1 MAGKGKKAVLYKDMP
16 IEEVSDA
23 IGFYPYVIVELEKEF
38 RKLLEENNQ
47 KELYYDIELTLIS
60 VLADMEYYGFR
71 VNTEELLGFS
81 KELQSKIDSV
91 KVRIFELAREE
102 FNINSPK
109 QLGVILFEK
118 LELPVIKKTKTG
130 YSTDAEVLEQLKGP
144 T

>member
-1 MAGKGKKAVLYKDMP
+1 MP

-109 QLGVILFEK
+109 QLGVILLKSLSF
-118 LELPVIKKTKTG
+118 
-130 YSTDAEVLEQLKGP
+130 QLLKNKNWLFHRCRSARAAKGP